1 VRQINE
7 QRRQWELQ
15 KPQKTA
21 KNYLLLL
28 GSRTLGCDDLSCEW
42 YALSATRLAA
52 EAAIG
57 AGGAGR
63 AVPRGLPK
71 VRLSNRVADTNDHG
85 TRHSANATNSQYGA
99 DTVIPA
105 KAGIPL
111 LLIDA
116 EKKELD
122 SRFCG
127 DEAQAPCNSLPI
139 SFGKKAS

>member
-42 YALSATRLAA
+42 DALPAARLAA
-52 EAAIG
+52 ETAIR

-63 AVPRGLPK
+63 AVPRGFAK
-71 VRLSNRVADTNDHG
+71 IRLSNRVADTNDHG
-85 TRHSANATNSQYGA
+85 T
-99 DTVIPA
+99 
-105 KAGIPL
+105 
-111 LLIDA
+111 
-116 EKKELD
+116 
-122 SRFCG
+122 
-127 DEAQAPCNSLPI
+127 QA
-139 SFGKKAS
+139 